1 MASLEQS
8 MASLGIAPKC
18 VSVVIP
24 TRGTKPAALERA
36 VASALGQSRPP
47 DEVYANFHHSARLGW
62 WNRWVNWGNG

>member
-1 MASLEQS
+1 MHPAPTRAFGSSCSLPMASLEQS

-47 DEVYANFHHSARLGW
+47 D
-62 WNRWVNWGNG
+62 